1 MADKTTLEQMLE
13 HLVNDDSA
21 KAEELFHEYVVS
33 KSREIYEDLIE
44 EEVKD
49 EEVDEA
55 SKKEDEAVDEASKDE
70 KAEDEKVDE
79 ASKDEDSKE
88 DEVKE
93 DSKDE
98 EVEESSKDE
107 EVDEE
112 FEEVAVE
119 GDDEEGEMDAM
130 GGDATDD
137 LEADITGDS
146 EEGEK
151 EPEELFQ
158 DLDSIVDELQ
168 AKFDEIKGE
177 GNAEE
182 KGDDMEDEMKD
193 SIETPLSA
201 DPEGDAEL
209 ATMREYVEKV
219 AGGHGAEKK
228 GAADSADNKKSVV
241 DNMKNDMGGTT
252 ANIAK
257 GGEAKEKNTGGL
269 ADIKPKEENMGNVNT
284 PGSKNATKMHAQKGH
299 GAEKAGAKEQADNK
313 QSIFRGRR

>member
-13 HLVNDDSA
+13 HLVNDESA
-21 KAEELFHEYVVS
+21 KAEELFHEYVVA
-33 KSREIYEDLIE
+33 KSREIYTDLIE

-55 SKKEDEAVDEASKDE
+55 SKDDDAEDKEVDEASKDDD
-70 KAEDEKVDE
+70 AEEEKVDE
-79 ASKDEDSKE
+79 AS
-88 DEVKE
+88 
-93 DSKDE
+93 E
-98 EVEESSKDE
+98 ESKDE

-112 FEEVAVE
+112 FEEVAIE
-119 GDDEEGEMDAM
+119 ADDEDEDKMDAM

-137 LEADITGDS
+137 LEADITGDD

-168 AKFDEIKGE
+168 AKFDEIKGDE
-177 GNAEE
+177 GEEMDMDAEKE
-182 KGDDMEDEMKD
+182 E
-193 SIETPLSA
+193 ETFAPEASA

-219 AGGHGAEKK
+219 AGGHGAESK
-228 GAADSADNKKSVV
+228 GAAEGADNKKSVV
-241 DNMKNDMGGTT
+241 DNMKNDMGGTS
-252 ANIAK
+252 ANIVK
-257 GGEAKEKNTGGL
+257 GGEESGKNDGGL
-269 ADIKPKEENMGNVNT
+269 ADITPKEDNAGNVNV
-284 PGSKNATKMHAQKGH
+284 PGAKGATKMSNEKGH
-299 GAEKAGAKEQADNK
+299 GAEKKGAAENADNK

>member
-13 HLVNDDSA
+13 HLVNDETA
-21 KAEELFHEYVVS
+21 KAEELFHEYVVT
-33 KSREIYEDLIE
+33 KSREVYENLIE
-44 EEVKD
+44 EEMKD

-55 SKKEDEAVDEASKDE
+55 SKDEDAEDKEVDEASKDDD
-70 KAEDEKVDE
+70 AEEDKVDE
-79 ASKDEDSKE
+79 ASDND
-88 DEVKE
+88 
-93 DSKDE
+93 
-98 EVEESSKDE
+98 DE

-137 LEADITGDS
+137 LEADITGD
-146 EEGEK
+146 EAEGEK

-158 DLDSIVDELQ
+158 DLDAIVDELQ
-168 AKFDEIKGE
+168 AKFDEIKGDE
-177 GNAEE
+177 GGEEEMGDEEE
-182 KGDDMEDEMKD
+182 KEEA
-193 SIETPLSA
+193 IQPSA
-201 DPEGDAEL
+201 DDAAFDAEL

-241 DNMKNDMGGTT
+241 DNMKNDMGGTA
-252 ANIAK
+252 ANIVA
-257 GGEAKEKNTGGL
+257 GGEAKEKNDGGL
-269 ADIKPKEENMGNVNT
+269 ADIKPKEENMGNVNV
-284 PGSKNATKMHAQKGH
+284 PGAKKAADLSAVKGGH

>member
-13 HLVNDDSA
+13 HLVNDDAA

-55 SKKEDEAVDEASKDE
+55 SKDDDAEDKEVDEASKDDD
-70 KAEDEKVDE
+70 AEEEKVDE
-79 ASKDEDSKE
+79 ASD
-88 DEVKE
+88 
-93 DSKDE
+93 KDE
-98 EVEESSKDE
+98 EVDESSKDE

-112 FEEVAVE
+112 FEDVAVE
-119 GDDEEGEMDAM
+119 ADDEDEMDAM

-137 LEADITGDS
+137 LEADITGDD
-146 EEGEK
+146 EEGDK

-168 AKFDEIKGE
+168 AKFDEIKGDE
-177 GNAEE
+177 GEE
-182 KGDDMEDEMKD
+182 MDMDKKEE
-193 SIETPLSA
+193 ETFAPEASA

-219 AGGHGAEKK
+219 AGGHGAESK
-228 GAADSADNKKSVV
+228 GSAEAADNKKSVV
-241 DNMKNDMGGTT
+241 DNMKNDMGGTS
-252 ANIAK
+252 ANIVK
-257 GGEAKEKNTGGL
+257 GGEESGKNTGGL
-269 ADIKPKEENMGNVNT
+269 ADITPKENNAGNVNV
-284 PGSKNATKMHAQKGH
+284 PGAKGATKMSNEKGH
-299 GAEKAGAKEQADNK
+299 GAEKKGAAENADNK

>member
-13 HLVNDDSA
+13 HLVNDDQA
-21 KAEELFHEYVVS
+21 KAEELFHEYVVA
-33 KSREIYEDLIE
+33 KSREVYENLIE
-44 EEVKD
+44 EELKD
-49 EEVDEA
+49 EDVEEA
-55 SKKEDEAVDEASKDE
+55 SDKDEDEAVDEASKDE
-70 KAEDEKVDE
+70 DSEEDKVDE
-79 ASKDEDSKE
+79 ASDED
-88 DEVKE
+88 D
-93 DSKDE
+93 DDQ
-98 EVEESSKDE
+98 
-107 EVDEE
+107 VDEE

-137 LEADITGDS
+137 LEADMTDG
-146 EEGEK
+146 EEGDK

-168 AKFDEIKGE
+168 AKFDEIKGGDEE
-177 GNAEE
+177 G
-182 KGDDMEDEMKD
+182 KDDDMEMGDEEGEEE
-193 SIETPLSA
+193 SFAPA
-201 DPEGDAEL
+201 PEVDEL

-228 GAADSADNKKSVV
+228 GGAESADNKKSVV

-257 GGEAKEKNTGGL
+257 GGEGSEKNTGGL
-269 ADIKPKEENMGNVNT
+269 ADINAKEENMGNVNT
-284 PGSKNATKMHAQKGH
+284 PGSKNATKMSSTKGH
-299 GAEKAGAKEQADNK
+299 GAEKAGSKESADNK

>member
-13 HLVNDDSA
+13 HLVNDDAA

-49 EEVDEA
+49 DEEVDEA
-55 SKKEDEAVDEASKDE
+55 SKDDDAEDKEVDEASKDDD
-70 KAEDEKVDE
+70 AEDEKVDE
-79 ASKDEDSKE
+79 ASET
-88 DEVKE
+88 
-93 DSKDE
+93 
-98 EVEESSKDE
+98 DE

-119 GDDEEGEMDAM
+119 ADDEEEDPMDAM
-130 GGDATDD
+130 GGDKTDD
-137 LEADITGDS
+137 LETDITGDS
-146 EEGEK
+146 EDGDK

-168 AKFDEIKGE
+168 SKFDEIKGE
-177 GNAEE
+177 EG
-182 KGDDMEDEMKD
+182 DEMDMDAEKEE
-193 SIETPLSA
+193 ETFAPEASA

-219 AGGHGAEKK
+219 AGGHGAESK
-228 GAADSADNKKSVV
+228 GSADTADNKKSVV
-241 DNMKNDMGGTT
+241 DNMKNDMGGTS
-252 ANIAK
+252 ANIVK
-257 GGEAKEKNTGGL
+257 GGEESGKNTGGL
-269 ADIKPKEENMGNVNT
+269 ADITPKENNAGNVNV
-284 PGSKNATKMHAQKGH
+284 PGAKGATKMSNEKGH
-299 GAEKAGAKEQADNK
+299 GAEKKGAAENADNK

>member
-13 HLVNDDSA
+13 HLVNDDAA
-21 KAEELFHEYVVS
+21 KAEELFHEYVVA

-55 SKKEDEAVDEASKDE
+55 SKDDD
-70 KAEDEKVDE
+70 AEDKEVDE
-79 ASKDEDSKE
+79 ASKDEDKE
-88 DEVKE
+88 D
-93 DSKDE
+93 DQ
-98 EVEESSKDE
+98 
-107 EVDEE
+107 VDEE

-119 GDDEEGEMDAM
+119 ADDEDEDEMDAM

-137 LEADITGDS
+137 LEADITGDD
-146 EEGEK
+146 EDGDK

-168 AKFDEIKGE
+168 AKFDDIKGDNGEE
-177 GNAEE
+177 G
-182 KGDDMEDEMKD
+182 DEMDMDAEKEE
-193 SIETPLSA
+193 ETFAPEASA

-219 AGGHGAEKK
+219 AGGHGAETK
-228 GAADSADNKKSVV
+228 GSAEAADNKKSVV

-252 ANIAK
+252 ANILK
-257 GGEAKEKNTGGL
+257 GGEESGKNDGGL
-269 ADIKPKEENMGNVNT
+269 ADITPKEENAGNVNT
-284 PGSKNATKMHAQKGH
+284 PGSKNATKMSNEKGH
-299 GAEKAGAKEQADNK
+299 GAEKKGAAENADNK
-313 QSIFRGRR
+313 QSLFRGRR

>member
-1 MADKTTLEQMLE
+1 
-13 HLVNDDSA
+13 
-21 KAEELFHEYVVS
+21 
-33 KSREIYEDLIE
+33 
-44 EEVKD
+44 
-49 EEVDEA
+49 
-55 SKKEDEAVDEASKDE
+55 
-70 KAEDEKVDE
+70 
-79 ASKDEDSKE
+79 
-88 DEVKE
+88 
-93 DSKDE
+93 
-98 EVEESSKDE
+98 
-107 EVDEE
+107 
-112 FEEVAVE
+112 
-119 GDDEEGEMDAM
+119 MDAM

-137 LEADITGDS
+137 LEADITKDD
-146 EEGEK
+146 EEGDK

-168 AKFDEIKGE
+168 AKFDEIKGGEE
-177 GNAEE
+177 GDEDE
-182 KGDDMEDEMKD
+182 GDDMEDEMKD
-193 SIETPLSA
+193 SIETPVSA

-228 GAADSADNKKSVV
+228 GGAESADNKKSVV

-257 GGEAKEKNTGGL
+257 GGEGSEKNTGGL

-284 PGSKNATKMHAQKGH
+284 PGSKNATKMDSTKGH

>member
-1 MADKTTLEQMLE
+1 MADKSTLEQMLE
-13 HLVNDDSA
+13 HLVNDDTA
-21 KAEELFHEYVVS
+21 KAEELFHEYVVA

-55 SKKEDEAVDEASKDE
+55 SKDEE
-70 KAEDEKVDE
+70 AEDKEVDE
-79 ASKDEDSKE
+79 ASKDEDKEEDKVDEATDE

-93 DSKDE
+93 D
-98 EVEESSKDE
+98 SKDE

-119 GDDEEGEMDAM
+119 ADDEDEGDMDAM

-137 LEADITGDS
+137 LEADITGDD

-168 AKFDEIKGE
+168 AKFDEIKGGDE
-177 GNAEE
+177 G
-182 KGDDMEDEMKD
+182 DEMDMDAEKEE
-193 SIETPLSA
+193 ETFAPEASA

-228 GAADSADNKKSVV
+228 GGAESADNKKSVV
-241 DNMKNDMGGTT
+241 DNMKNDMGGTS

-257 GGEAKEKNTGGL
+257 GGEGNEKNDGGL
-269 ADIKPKEENMGNVNT
+269 ADINAKEDNAGNVNV
-284 PGSKNATKMHAQKGH
+284 PGAKKAADLSAVKGGH
-299 GAEKAGAKEQADNK
+299 GAEKAGAKETADNK
-313 QSIFRGRR
+313 QSVFRGRR

>member
-1 MADKTTLEQMLE
+1 MADKSQLEKMLE
-13 HLVNDDSA
+13 HLVNDEQD

-33 KSREIYEDLIE
+33 KSREVYENLIQE
-44 EEVKD
+44 EMED

-55 SKKEDEAVDEASKDE
+55 SKDEEAEDKEVDEASKDDD
-70 KAEDEKVDE
+70 AEEDKVDE
-79 ASKDEDSKE
+79 ASD
-88 DEVKE
+88 
-93 DSKDE
+93 KDE
-98 EVEESSKDE
+98 EVDESSKDE

-119 GDDEEGEMDAM
+119 GDDEEGDDAM

-137 LEADITGDS
+137 LEADITGDD

-168 AKFDEIKGE
+168 AKFDEIKGGDE
-177 GNAEE
+177 G
-182 KGDDMEDEMKD
+182 DEMDMDAEKE
-193 SIETPLSA
+193 ETFAPEASA

-219 AGGHGAEKK
+219 AGGHGAESK
-228 GAADSADNKKSVV
+228 GGAESADNKKSVV
-241 DNMKNDMGGTT
+241 DNMKNDMGGTS

-257 GGEAKEKNTGGL
+257 GGEESGKNDGGL
-269 ADIKPKEENMGNVNT
+269 ADITPKEENMGNVNV
-284 PGSKNATKMHAQKGH
+284 PGSKNATKMDSTKGH
-299 GAEKAGAKEQADNK
+299 GAEKSGSKESADNK
-313 QSIFRGRR
+313 QSLFRGRR

>member
-13 HLVNDDSA
+13 HLVNDDAA
-21 KAEELFHEYVVS
+21 KAEELFHEYVVA

-55 SKKEDEAVDEASKDE
+55 SKDDD
-70 KAEDEKVDE
+70 AEDKEVDE
-79 ASKDEDSKE
+79 ASKDEDKE
-88 DEVKE
+88 EDKVDEASEE
-93 DSKDE
+93 DDSEDK
-98 EVEESSKDE
+98 
-107 EVDEE
+107 VDEE

-119 GDDEEGEMDAM
+119 ADDEDEGEMDAM

-137 LEADITGDS
+137 LEADVTGDDM
-146 EEGEK
+146 EGDK

-168 AKFDEIKGE
+168 AKFDDI
-177 GNAEE
+177 
-182 KGDDMEDEMKD
+182 KGDDGEEGDEMDMDAEKE
-193 SIETPLSA
+193 ETFAPEASA

-219 AGGHGAEKK
+219 AGGHGAETK
-228 GAADSADNKKSVV
+228 GSAEAADNKKSVV

-252 ANIAK
+252 ANILK
-257 GGEAKEKNTGGL
+257 GGEESGKNDGGL
-269 ADIKPKEENMGNVNT
+269 ADITPKEENAGNVNT
-284 PGSKNATKMHAQKGH
+284 PGSKNATKMSNEKGH
-299 GAEKAGAKEQADNK
+299 GAEKKGAAENADNK
-313 QSIFRGRR
+313 QSLFRGRR

>member
-1 MADKTTLEQMLE
+1 MANKTTLEQMLE
-13 HLVNDDSA
+13 HLVNDETA
-21 KAEELFHEYVVS
+21 KAEELFHEYVVT
-33 KSREIYEDLIE
+33 KSREVYENLIE
-44 EEVKD
+44 EELKD
-49 EEVDEA
+49 EEVEEASKDKDAEDKEVDEA
-55 SKKEDEAVDEASKDE
+55 SKDDDAEED
-70 KAEDEKVDE
+70 KVDE
-79 ASKDEDSKE
+79 ASDKDED
-88 DEVKE
+88 DQ
-93 DSKDE
+93 
-98 EVEESSKDE
+98 
-107 EVDEE
+107 VDEE

-119 GDDEEGEMDAM
+119 ADDEDEMDAM

-146 EEGEK
+146 EEGDK

-168 AKFDEIKGE
+168 AKFDEIKGDDGE
-177 GNAEE
+177 G
-182 KGDDMEDEMKD
+182 DEMDMDAEK
-193 SIETPLSA
+193 EEEMFAPEASA

-228 GAADSADNKKSVV
+228 GGAESADNKKSVV

-257 GGEAKEKNTGGL
+257 GGEDNGKNDGGL
-269 ADIKPKEENMGNVNT
+269 ADITPKEENMGNVNT
-284 PGSKNATKMHAQKGH
+284 PGSKNATKMSSTKGH
-299 GAEKAGAKEQADNK
+299 GAEKAGSKESADNK

>member
-1 MADKTTLEQMLE
+1 MADKSTLEQMLE
-13 HLVNDDSA
+13 HLVNDDAA

-55 SKKEDEAVDEASKDE
+55 SKDDDAEDKEVDEASKDDD
-70 KAEDEKVDE
+70 AEDEKVDE
-79 ASKDEDSKE
+79 ASD
-88 DEVKE
+88 
-93 DSKDE
+93 KDE

-112 FEEVAVE
+112 FEEVAIE
-119 GDDEEGEMDAM
+119 ADDEDPMDAM
-130 GGDATDD
+130 GGDKTDD
-137 LEADITGDS
+137 LETDITGDS
-146 EEGEK
+146 EEGDK

-168 AKFDEIKGE
+168 SKFDEIKGDDGE
-177 GNAEE
+177 EMDMDAEKE
-182 KGDDMEDEMKD
+182 EEMFAPE
-193 SIETPLSA
+193 SSA

-219 AGGHGAEKK
+219 AGGHGAETK
-228 GAADSADNKKSVV
+228 GSADTADNKKSVV
-241 DNMKNDMGGTT
+241 DNMKNDMGGSS
-252 ANIAK
+252 ANILK
-257 GGEAKEKNTGGL
+257 GGEESGKNTGGL
-269 ADIKPKEENMGNVNT
+269 ADITPKENNAGNVNT
-284 PGSKNATKMHAQKGH
+284 PGSKNATKMSNEKGH
-299 GAEKAGAKEQADNK
+299 GAEKKGAAENADNK

>member
-13 HLVNDDSA
+13 HLVNDETA
-21 KAEELFHEYVVS
+21 KAEELFHEYVVT
-33 KSREIYEDLIE
+33 KSREVYENLIE
-44 EEVKD
+44 EEMKD

-55 SKKEDEAVDEASKDE
+55 SKDEDAEDKEVDEASKDDD
-70 KAEDEKVDE
+70 AEEDKVDE
-79 ASKDEDSKE
+79 ASDND
-88 DEVKE
+88 
-93 DSKDE
+93 
-98 EVEESSKDE
+98 DE

-119 GDDEEGEMDAM
+119 GDDEEGDMDAM

-137 LEADITGDS
+137 LEADITGDK

-177 GNAEE
+177 DKPE
-182 KGDDMEDEMKD
+182 GDEDMEDEMKD
-193 SIETPLSA
+193 SIETPVSS

-257 GGEAKEKNTGGL
+257 GGEAKEKNDGGL
-269 ADIKPKEENMGNVNT
+269 SEIKPKDIDSGNVNV
-284 PGSKNATKMHAQKGH
+284 PGAKKAADLSAVKGGH